1 MAILYTNSG
10 IVLQRYVSGEPIITD
25 YNANVIQ
32 SLHFLWRRNA
42 ETVLAYYPRVAWTT
56 TGASYTITGDND
68 ATAFTERL
76 GMYPMMRDG
85 WRPDVGGDT
94 QLAVTVVG
102 ALVDVLVEV
111 YEAGVLV
118 DSATVLVGAGP
129 SAIVSGTL
137 TLPAATVNAWVKVTA
152 KRNGGSGTGQIDAI
166 YVRSAY
172 DSGAPK

>member
-32 SLHFLWRRNA
+32 SLHFLWQRHA
-42 ETVLAYYPRVAWTT
+42 ETILAYYPRVAWTT
-56 TGASYTITGDND
+56 TAAAYTITGDND
-68 ATAFTERL
+68 ATPFTERL
-76 GMYPMMRDG
+76 GMFPMMRDG
-85 WRPDVGGDT
+85 WRPDVGGT
-94 QLAVTVVG
+94 TKLAVTVVG
-102 ALVDVLVEV
+102 GLVDVLVEV

-118 DSATVLVGAGP
+118 DSVAVTVGAGI
-129 SAIVSGTL
+129 STGLI

-152 KRNGGSGTGQIDAI
+152 RRNGASGTGELDALYI
-166 YVRSAY
+166 RSAY